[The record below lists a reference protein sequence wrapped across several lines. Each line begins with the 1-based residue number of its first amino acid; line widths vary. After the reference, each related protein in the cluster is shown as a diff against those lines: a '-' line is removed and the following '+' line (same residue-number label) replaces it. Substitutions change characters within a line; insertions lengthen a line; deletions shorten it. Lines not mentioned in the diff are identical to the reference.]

1 MGDFMLKQVGTS
13 GQVALGKQFAG
24 KYFEVSTREDGV
36 IEFRPMVVI
45 PESQAWAHTPE
56 MKKRLDESEKW
67 MAKNPPRD
75 TDVDALFDEI
85 IAAKQAG
92 KKRPRALLRAAR
104 AAKAA

>member
-1 MGDFMLKQVGTS
+1 MLKQVGTS

-36 IEFRPMVVI
+36 IELRPMVVI

-56 MKKRLDESEKW
+56 MKKRLDVSEQW
-67 MAKNPPRD
+67 MAKNPPRE

-85 IAAKQAG
+85 IAAKQTG
-92 KKRPRALLRAAR
+92 KKRPRASAKTANAA
-104 AAKAA
+104 

>member
-45 PESQAWAHTPE
+45 PESQAWLHTPE
-56 MKKRLDESEKW
+56 MQKCLDASEQW
-67 MAKNPPRD
+67 MAKHPPR
-75 TDVDALFDEI
+75 TDNAIAILDSIDATIGARE
-85 IAAKQAG
+85 AQRAKPAVTAR
-92 KKRPRALLRAAR
+92 KRA
-104 AAKAA
+104 

>member
-1 MGDFMLKQVGTS
+1 MLKQVGTS

-56 MKKRLDESEKW
+56 MKKRLDASEKW
-67 MAKNPPRD
+67 MAKNPPRE
-75 TDVDALFDEI
+75 TDIDALFEEI
-85 IAAKQAG
+85 IATKQAG
-92 KKRPRALLRAAR
+92 KTRPRATAKMPNVT
-104 AAKAA
+104 KAA

>member
-1 MGDFMLKQVGTS
+1 MLKQVGTS

-24 KYFEVSTREDGV
+24 KYFEISTREDGV

-56 MKKRLDESEKW
+56 MKKRLDASEKW
-67 MAKNPPRD
+67 MAKNPARE

-85 IAAKQAG
+85 IAAKRAG
-92 KKRPRALLRAAR
+92 KKPPRAPAKV
-104 AAKAA
+104 AKAA

>member
-67 MAKNPPRD
+67 MAKNPPLE
-75 TDVDALFDEI
+75 TDVDALFEEMV
-85 IAAKQAG
+85 AAKQAG
-92 KKRPRALLRAAR
+92 KKRLRTSAKVASAA
-104 AAKAA
+104 

>member
-1 MGDFMLKQVGTS
+1 MLKQVGTS

-56 MKKRLDESEKW
+56 MKMRLDASEQW
-67 MAKNPPRD
+67 MAKNPPRE

-92 KKRPRALLRAAR
+92 KKRPRSAAPTSKAAR
-104 AAKAA
+104 AA

>member
-1 MGDFMLKQVGTS
+1 MLKQVGTS

-67 MAKNPPRD
+67 MARNPPRTENALLILD
-75 TDVDALFDEI
+75 SLDAAIDARQANPAKRAGPVV
-85 IAAKQAG
+85 AAK
-92 KKRPRALLRAAR
+92 KRA
-104 AAKAA
+104 